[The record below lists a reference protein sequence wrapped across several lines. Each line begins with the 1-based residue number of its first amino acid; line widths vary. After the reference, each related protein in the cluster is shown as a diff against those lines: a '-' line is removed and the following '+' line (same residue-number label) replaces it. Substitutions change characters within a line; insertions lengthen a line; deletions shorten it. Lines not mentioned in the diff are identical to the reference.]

1 MAWPW
6 EMSAA
11 LVARQNDPAQ
21 ELLKLLNDP
30 FKQKLTVN
38 AVYSALATSLGLTLG
53 IALFFSLIRPY
64 HSVVYAPKLKHA
76 DEKHAPPPIGKG
88 YFAWFTPLWK
98 TNDKDMIQ
106 HAGMDATIFLRFT
119 RMLRNIFGVLALLS
133 CCVLLPINWTK
144 NVDQDDPSLLLI
156 RLTPIA
162 VYGKNT
168 WGIVIVG
175 YLSNAIICGFLWW
188 NYRKVLELRRYYFET
203 DEYQHS
209 LHSRTL
215 MLNDIPKKFSSDEG
229 IARIIDEVI
238 PQSSFSRTAMARNVK
253 LLPSLIEQHDHTVR
267 KLEKVLARYLKDPA
281 NLPAARPMCSPSKKD
296 PSYGTFPKGQK
307 VDAIEYLTNRIR
319 ELEIEVKEARNTVDK
334 RNALPY
340 GFASYDDISE
350 AHCIAHALRNKKP
363 RGTTVVLAP
372 RPNDII
378 WANMPLGPSKRGW
391 RRLIVNAWVALLTFL
406 WIAPNAMIAVFLVNL
421 NNLGAV
427 WPAFKDELAINK
439 SFWSIV
445 QGVVNP
451 AITSLIYLVLP
462 IIFRRL
468 SIRAGDRTKTG
479 RERHVVSKLYFFF
492 VFNNLIIFSIFGTLW
507 NIVSSIIHDTMKTGD
522 AWKAITDA
530 KPLDNLFIS
539 LCSITPF
546 FITWLLQRSMG
557 AAIDL
562 AQLWTLVWSFFVRK
576 FSSPTPRELIELTA
590 PPAFDYASY
599 YNYFLYYATVALFF
613 GGLQPLVLPAAAIY
627 FAIDCWLKKYLL
639 LYIFITKTESAG
651 MFWRTLFNR
660 MIFATMLGN
669 VITFLVVWIRGDG
682 GVNFAAKTQAYAVV
696 PLPFIMLLF
705 KLYCSQAFD
714 TKIHY
719 YATRNVH
726 RNSEGTV
733 GKDPLRSDRLASRFG
748 HPALYKPLIT
758 PMVHAKAQ
766 NILASIYKGRLSD
779 GREADSGDTMS
790 TSGYSD
796 AYVLGDMSKSGKAKS
811 ALPGF
816 EIVHESRMD
825 FEYYKNRP
833 EFASE
838 HGGGDIYGRP
848 ADHYRPGTP
857 GSMWNGSEPTSRPG
871 SPGLPSIRAASPGP
885 SAMGRAYS
893 PGPSAMGGSNPYAHP
908 PDIGR
913 SRSPLYSHGNDSGA
927 NLVGNAAAM
936 PLSPMMGGP
945 GMERAMARG
954 PGGAGMLGGGPQ
966 GYGGLPQTE
975 EDMSSPA
982 QDPMAYDYFRNTRT
996 RRNPSGA
1003 W

>member
-6 EMSAA
+6 EMPAG
-11 LVARQNDPAQ
+11 LTARQDDPAA
-21 ELLKLLNDP
+21 ELVKLLNDP
-30 FKQKLTVN
+30 FKQNLTIN
-38 AVYSALATSLGLTLG
+38 AVYSALASSLGLTVG
-53 IALFFSLIRPY
+53 ISLFFSLIRPY

-88 YFAWFTPLWK
+88 YFAWISPLWK
-98 TNDKDMIQ
+98 TSEKEMIQ

-119 RMLRNIFGVLALLS
+119 RMLRNIFAALAVLS
-133 CCVLLPINWTK
+133 CAILLPINWTK
-144 NVDQDDPSLLLI
+144 NVQQDQPSLLLM
-156 RLTPIA
+156 RMTPIA
-162 VYGKNT
+162 VWGKNT
-168 WGIVIVG
+168 WGLVIVG

-188 NYRKVLELRRYYFET
+188 NYRKVAELRRYYFET

-215 MLNDIPKKFSSDEG
+215 MLNDIPKKLSSDEG

-238 PQSSFSRTAMARNVK
+238 PQSSFSRTAMARNVR
-253 LLPSLIEQHDHTVR
+253 LLPSLIEQHSATVR

-319 ELEIEVKEARNTVDK
+319 ELEIEVKEVRATVDK

-350 AHCIAHALRNKKP
+350 AHCIAHALRHKKP

-378 WANMPLGPSKRGW
+378 WDNMPLSPSKRGW
-391 RRLIVNAWVALLTFL
+391 RRLIVNLWVALLTFL
-406 WIAPNAMIAVFLVNL
+406 WIAPNSMIAIFLVNL
-421 NNLGAV
+421 NNLGSV
-427 WPAFKDELAINK
+427 WPAFATELNANK

-451 AITSLIYLVLP
+451 AITSLVYLMLP

-492 VFNNLIIFSIFGTLW
+492 VFNNLIVFSIFGAIWT
-507 NIVSSIIHDTMKTGD
+507 IVSTVVQDTIKTGD
-522 AWKAITDA
+522 AWAAITKA
-530 KPLDNLFIS
+530 QPLATLFVS
-539 LCSITPF
+539 LCNITPF

-576 FSSPTPRELIELTA
+576 FSNPTPRELIELTA

-651 MFWRTLFNR
+651 MFWRVLFNR
-660 MIFATMLGN
+660 LVFATMLGN
-669 VITFLVVWIRGDG
+669 MITFLVVWIRGDG
-682 GVNFAAKTQAYAVV
+682 TKIQAYAAV
-696 PLPFIMLLF
+696 PLPFIMLIF
-705 KLYCSQAFD
+705 KLYCSRAFD

-719 YATRNVH
+719 YAIRNVH
-726 RNSEGTV
+726 RNSEGGI

-796 AYVLGDMSKSGKAKS
+796 AYVLGDMNKAGKAKN
-811 ALPGF
+811 AMPGF

-833 EFASE
+833 EFSSE

-848 ADHYRPGTP
+848 IDHFRPGTP
-857 GSMWNGSEPTSRPG
+857 GSMWNGSEPSSRPG
-871 SPGLPSIRAASPGP
+871 SPGLPPIRAASPGP
-885 SAMGRAYS
+885 SVMGRAYS
-893 PGPSAMGGSNPYAHP
+893 PGPSAMGVSSPYSP
-908 PDIGR
+908 QVDFGR
-913 SRSPLYSHGNDSGA
+913 SRSPLYSQTNDSGA

-945 GMERAMARG
+945 SMERPVTRG

-966 GYGGLPQTE
+966 GYGGLPQHE
-975 EDMSSPA
+975 EDMSAPA
-982 QDPMAYDYFRNTRT
+982 QDPMAYDYFRSTRT

>member
-6 EMSAA
+6 EMHAA
-11 LVARQNDPAQ
+11 LASRQDANDPLA

-30 FKQKLTVN
+30 FKQNLTIN

-53 IALFFSLIRPY
+53 IALFFSLVRPY

-88 YFAWFTPLWK
+88 YFAWITPLWK
-98 TNDKDMIQ
+98 TNEKDMIQ

-119 RMLRNIFGVLALLS
+119 RMLRNIFAALAVLS
-133 CCVLLPINWTK
+133 CAVLLPIDWTENMK
-144 NVDQDDPSLLLI
+144 QDPPSPLLM
-156 RLTPIA
+156 RMTPIA
-162 VYGKNT
+162 VNGSKT
-168 WGIVIVG
+168 WGLVIVG
-175 YLSNAIICGFLWW
+175 YLSNTIICGFLWW

-203 DEYQHS
+203 EEYQHS

-215 MLNDIPKKFSSDEG
+215 MLNDIPKKLSSDEG

-253 LLPSLIEQHDHTVR
+253 LLPSLIDQHNRTVR
-267 KLEKVLARYLKDPA
+267 KLEKILQTCPRRGLCA
-281 NLPAARPMCSPSKKD
+281 PSKKD

-319 ELEIEVKEARNTVDK
+319 ELEIEVKEVRATVDK

-350 AHCIAHALRNKKP
+350 AHCIAHALRHKKP

-378 WANMPLGPSKRGW
+378 WDNMPLSPSKRGW
-391 RRLIVNAWVALLTFL
+391 RRLIVNLWVAFLTFL
-406 WIAPNAMIAVFLVNL
+406 WIAPNSMIAIFLVNL
-421 NNLGAV
+421 NNLGSV
-427 WPAFKDELAINK
+427 WPAFATELNANK

-451 AITSLIYLVLP
+451 AITSLVYLVLP

-492 VFNNLIIFSIFGTLW
+492 VFNNLIVFSIFGALW
-507 NIVSSIIHDTMKTGD
+507 TIVASVVKDTQKTGD
-522 AWKAITDA
+522 AWYAITKA
-530 KPLDNLFIS
+530 KPLDTLFVS
-539 LCSITPF
+539 LCNITPF
-546 FITWLLQRSMG
+546 FIAWLLQRSMG

-562 AQLWTLVWSFFVRK
+562 AQLWTLVWSFFVRR
-576 FSSPTPRELIELTA
+576 FSNPTPRELIELTA

-660 MIFATMLGN
+660 LVFATMLGN
-669 VITFLVVWIRGDG
+669 VITFLVVWIRGD
-682 GVNFAAKTQAYAVV
+682 VPRIQAYATV
-696 PLPFIMLLF
+696 PLPFLMLIF
-705 KLYCSQAFD
+705 KLYCSRAFD

-719 YATRNVH
+719 YAIRNVH
-726 RNSEGTV
+726 RNTEGGI

-748 HPALYKPLIT
+748 HPALYKSLIT

-779 GREADSGDTMS
+779 GREADSGDAMS

-796 AYVLGDMSKSGKAKS
+796 AYVLGDMNKAGKAKH
-811 ALPGF
+811 AVPGF

-838 HGGGDIYGRP
+838 HGGGEIYGRP
-848 ADHYRPGTP
+848 ADHFRPGTP
-857 GSMWNGSEPTSRPG
+857 GSMWNGSEPSSRPG

-893 PGPSAMGGSNPYAHP
+893 PGPSAMGPSNPYSP
-908 PDIGR
+908 QVDIGR

-936 PLSPMMGGP
+936 PMSSGMRGP
-945 GMERAMARG
+945 SMERPVTRG

-966 GYGGLPQTE
+966 GYGGLPQNE
-975 EDMSSPA
+975 EDMSTPA
-982 QDPMAYDYFRNTRT
+982 QDPMAYDYFRSTRT

>member
-6 EMSAA
+6 EMPA
-11 LVARQNDPAQ
+11 LLTARQDDPAAN
-21 ELLKLLNDP
+21 LVKLLNDP
-30 FKQKLTVN
+30 FKQNLTIN
-38 AVYSALATSLGLTLG
+38 AVYSALASSLGLTVG
-53 IALFFSLIRPY
+53 ISLFFSLIRPY

-88 YFAWFTPLWK
+88 YFAWITPLWK
-98 TNDKDMIQ
+98 TSEKEMIQ

-119 RMLRNIFGVLALLS
+119 RMLRNIFAVLAVLS
-133 CCVLLPINWTK
+133 CAILLPINWTK
-144 NVDQDDPSLLLI
+144 NVQQDQPSLLLM
-156 RLTPIA
+156 RMTPIA
-162 VYGKNT
+162 VWGKNT
-168 WGIVIVG
+168 WGLVIVG
-175 YLSNAIICGFLWW
+175 YLSNAVICGFLWW
-188 NYRKVLELRRYYFET
+188 NYRKVVELRRYYFET
-203 DEYQHS
+203 EEYQHS

-215 MLNDIPKKFSSDEG
+215 MLNDIPKKLSSDEG

-238 PQSSFSRTAMARNVK
+238 PQSSFSRTAMARNVR
-253 LLPSLIEQHDHTVR
+253 LLPSLIEQHSATVR

-281 NLPAARPMCSPSKKD
+281 NLPGAAYD

-319 ELEIEVKEARNTVDK
+319 ELEIEVKEVRNTVDK

-350 AHCIAHALRNKKP
+350 AHCIAHALRHKKP

-378 WANMPLGPSKRGW
+378 WDNMPLSPSKRGW
-391 RRLIVNAWVALLTFL
+391 RRLIVNLWVALLTFL
-406 WIAPNAMIAVFLVNL
+406 WIAPNSMIAIFLVNL
-421 NNLGAV
+421 NNLGSV
-427 WPAFKDELAINK
+427 WPAFQTELNANK

-451 AITSLIYLVLP
+451 AITSLVYLTLP

-492 VFNNLIIFSIFGTLW
+492 VFNNLIVFSIFGAIWT
-507 NIVSSIIHDTMKTGD
+507 IVSSVVQDTIKTGD
-522 AWKAITDA
+522 AWAAITEA
-530 KPLDNLFIS
+530 KPLVTLFVS
-539 LCSITPF
+539 LCNITPF

-576 FSSPTPRELIELTA
+576 FSNPTPRELIELTA

-651 MFWRTLFNR
+651 MFWRVLFNR
-660 MIFATMLGN
+660 LVFATMLGN
-669 VITFLVVWIRGDG
+669 MITFLVVWIRGDG
-682 GVNFAAKTQAYAVV
+682 TKIQAYAAV
-696 PLPFIMLLF
+696 PLPFIMLIF
-705 KLYCSQAFD
+705 KLYCSRAFD

-719 YATRNVH
+719 YAIRNVH
-726 RNSEGTV
+726 RNTEGGI

-796 AYVLGDMSKSGKAKS
+796 AYVLGDMNKAGKAKH
-811 ALPGF
+811 AMPGF

-833 EFASE
+833 EFSSE

-848 ADHYRPGTP
+848 IDHFRPGTP
-857 GSMWNGSEPTSRPG
+857 GSMWNGSEPASRPG
-871 SPGLPSIRAASPGP
+871 SPGLPPIRAASPGP
-885 SAMGRAYS
+885 SVMGRAYS
-893 PGPSAMGGSNPYAHP
+893 PGPSAMGASHPYSPHV
-908 PDIGR
+908 DFGR
-913 SRSPLYSHGNDSGA
+913 SRSPLYSQGNDSGA

-936 PLSPMMGGP
+936 PLSPMMG
-945 GMERAMARG
+945 
-954 PGGAGMLGGGPQ
+954 
-966 GYGGLPQTE
+966 
-975 EDMSSPA
+975 A
-982 QDPMAYDYFRNTRT
+982 Q
-996 RRNPSGA
+996 A
-1003 W
+1003 WNAP

>member
-267 KLEKVLARYLKDPA
+267 KLEKVLAR
-281 NLPAARPMCSPSKKD
+281 
-296 PSYGTFPKGQK
+296 
-307 VDAIEYLTNRIR
+307 IR

-340 GFASYDDISE
+340 E
-350 AHCIAHALRNKKP
+350 AEGHHCRSRPEAERHYLGQHA
-363 RGTTVVLAP
+363 
-372 RPNDII
+372 
-378 WANMPLGPSKRGW
+378 LGPSKRGW

-945 GMERAMARG
+945 G
-954 PGGAGMLGGGPQ
+954 GAGMLGGGPQ